1 MPFIN
6 LIQEQR
12 LVAVKG
18 ERRARICFFTFIGS
32 CVAVFVTW
40 TGMAFQADRMR
51 AEQARLRG
59 EIQRQ
64 TPIISQI
71 NLNVKEAAILE
82 PKVKTL
88 EDGQKITDKW
98 VRILSHLTVQTPKQT
113 WLTGVR
119 SVRVDEE
126 NPTTLTIQGMSPSQ
140 EPVAELILRL
150 QNEKDLDGVN
160 PKTTH
165 AKDFNGRPFVEFD
178 IIAHITGTAK
188 PKPVKKDE
196 GEKKS

>member
-88 EDGQKITDKW
+88 EDGQKINEKW
-98 VRILSHLTVQTPKQT
+98 LRIL
-113 WLTGVR
+113 
-119 SVRVDEE
+119 
-126 NPTTLTIQGMSPSQ
+126 
-140 EPVAELILRL
+140 
-150 QNEKDLDGVN
+150 
-160 PKTTH
+160 
-165 AKDFNGRPFVEFD
+165 
-178 IIAHITGTAK
+178 
-188 PKPVKKDE
+188 
-196 GEKKS
+196 